1 VFAFWHLFFAVILGV
16 VLFRVA
22 RRPNPAWLFVLTTA
36 SAGVLPD
43 LDHLAAWSPEFL
55 SKIFPTYL
63 GEGLEFHL
71 RTSAYPLILHFW
83 AWPLLLLASAFILRN
98 AKAHTYLLALGAG
111 WALHLALDGIMTLI

>member
-1 VFAFWHLFFAVILGV
+1 MFMFWHLSFTVIFAVL
-16 VLFRVA
+16 LFQVA

-43 LDHLAAWSPEFL
+43 LDHLAAWTPEFF

-63 GEGLEFHL
+63 LEGLEFHL

-83 AWPLLLLASAFILRN
+83 VWPLLLLASAFILRN
-98 AKAHTYLLALGAG
+98 RKAHMYLLAAGAG
-111 WALHLALDGIMTLI
+111 WALHLALDGIVTLI